1 MISDDE
7 EEMNFLMGAVD
18 SSSSDEEENPAMIS
32 QELRPDFYASSATA
46 NENNLEV
53 NYPMNAFDVDHH
65 HQLAT
70 ICYRPF

>member
-32 QELRPDFYASSATA
+32 QELRPDFYASAASSAA
-46 NENNLEV
+46 ENLEV
-53 NYPMNAFDVDHH
+53 GVLCRDSETRVECCV
-65 HQLAT
+65 QT
-70 ICYRPF
+70 